1 MKKCTIQ
8 ALKSKEIQGIF
19 GKTLFWHYYLQ
30 LSFIYKTVSQ
40 ISFTFPQISWLKIKF
55 QKTET
60 RFCIWKSTAN
70 NHINIFLSL
79 ENRCTFLLAEEKTW
93 KRIFNTNSELS
104 QQNCTEKQIVP
115 SKTAINCLFHYILR
129 YLFIACFHWKI
140 DVFQQTVVRVY
151 YIHHI
156 PPHFKFMSY
165 TVQAS
170 ALQKKP
176 LHERREKL
184 EMAENCKNQ
193 IALKNGD
200 IRLS

>member
-60 RFCIWKSTAN
+60 RFCRWKSTAN
-70 NHINIFLSL
+70 NDINIFLSL
-79 ENRCTFLLAEEKTW
+79 ENRCTFLLAEEETW

-104 QQNCTEKQIVP
+104 QQNCTGKQIAP
-115 SKTAINCLFHYILR
+115 SKTTINCLFHCILC
-129 YLFIACFHWKI
+129 YLFVACFHWKI
-140 DVFQQTVVRVY
+140 GVSQQTVVRVY
-151 YIHHI
+151 YIHH
-156 PPHFKFMSY
+156 KC
-165 TVQAS
+165 AS
-170 ALQKKP
+170 KCSTKKPTPRKERKTGNGWKLQKPNSSQKWR
-176 LHERREKL
+176 HTSFV
-184 EMAENCKNQ
+184 A
-193 IALKNGD
+193 
-200 IRLS
+200 